1 MNNKPTSLSFSRWLL
16 LSCFTIGAT
25 VAEARQLSQDEAL
38 QRAMDAMR
46 PSVVLHRA
54 PAVSQGS
61 IKLAHTAVN
70 PHQLGQQ
77 YFYVFNIN
85 DNDGFLIAGAD
96 DKVAPVLGYSDSG
109 TVDMNNLPPN
119 LKWWLSEY
127 ERQIQWMYDH
137 PADYSSAYK
146 APSRATAASI
156 EPIVK
161 AKWNQ
166 YAPYNN
172 LCPMDGDNRS
182 LTGCVATAMAQI
194 MHHHR
199 WPATGKGET
208 SYSCG
213 SLGTVSATFE
223 GTVYDWDN
231 MSDEYLVDAQWD
243 NDGNYTPI
251 PKYSEAQANAVAT
264 LMYHCGVG
272 AHMYYSASG
281 SGASDWDAE
290 AAFVDYFSYD
300 PETINIY
307 SPTDFGYEETCEKLI
322 AELRADRPVYFAGQS
337 PTGGHA
343 FVLDGWNSEG
353 KAHINWG
360 WGGYCDGYFLITALN
375 PDGGKTGYNDYQTFI
390 CGIQPPG
397 GSAVAPYPEFWSE
410 GNFTCF
416 TADDG
421 TTHFKGDEGI
431 MYNKSKSTHNF
442 TFTLSFENIQS
453 GEVKYMNP
461 QGPVEFESGY
471 GFYDLGDGF
480 YNAGIVT
487 DGTYKVRLVYK
498 VNDADEWHNVR
509 FVPYDESRQ
518 FIYAVVRDS
527 AVTYSNEAPEV
538 EPTEATIL
546 VSDWEYA
553 PIMNPNNLNPISF
566 TITNTSDNLTFD
578 QTLLVSFYQRESSI
592 NWYFEEVPVKLQP
605 RESRKYDI
613 VFGDDPLDKQQK
625 NGEFELCLINEDE
638 KLFSDRL
645 PVTINSEYTEND
657 PAFEG
662 SELNYNILSE
672 EDATCEVTYG
682 DDYPSEVIIPEKT
695 IINEKEYTVIGIGS
709 GAFEYRSAYQTEV
722 KSIYIPKT
730 ITQVE
735 TFYTFPGYLEKFE
748 VSEENT
754 KFSAVDGVFF
764 NKDQSVLLVFPASNL
779 INGTYT
785 VPEGVKTLSA
795 NAFLNARLSYV
806 NLPVSLRKIEQGAF
820 EWSKLKS
827 VYISNPNLEIA
838 RYAFRGMSEC
848 ESFDIETSNY
858 TSKDG
863 VLYSKD
869 MTKLIQY
876 SCGAKASSFTMP
888 EGVKIISEYS
898 FEDALNLTEINLPES
913 LEEIKSSAF
922 ASMYHLEN
930 VFIPDRVKIIWSNA
944 FWRCP
949 AIKSITIGK
958 SVEKIYSQAFINSDP
973 GAQNQPNEN
982 LTEVISL
989 NPVPPTLEWSI
1000 YTNNYAFHPTDCE
1013 NVPLYVPYGCKEAY
1027 AAADGWKQFA
1037 TIIELPKE
1045 DEENDP
1051 AFEGSELNYKILSEE
1066 DATCEVTRSDYE
1078 GDIIIPEK
1086 TKIDGKVYTV
1096 TGIGKEAFRE
1106 SKITTLYIPKTITQ
1120 ISDNN
1125 VFYNCPTI
1133 ARISVDSESNYFT
1146 AFDGVLFDKG
1156 MTKLLQYPLGA
1167 KTTSFTVPEGVKII
1181 VEDAFT
1187 DANYLLEVNLPE
1199 SLTRIKSF
1207 AFANMQNLEK
1217 IIIPNNVQ
1225 IIENDA
1231 FSGCPAIKS
1240 ITIGKSVEKIYS
1252 GAFLSSRV
1260 DQQHQPNEN
1269 LTEVISLNPV
1279 PPTIIGGI
1287 SVTGNN
1293 AFHPTDCEN
1302 VPLYVPYGCK
1312 EAYAAADGWKQFATI
1327 IELPKEDE
1335 SDIFRPLDNSTCEMT
1350 GLPDDFNGE
1359 LVIPST
1365 AVIDGVEYDVTA
1377 IAAEAFKN
1385 CTDITSVVIGDN
1397 ITTVGKDAFAGCTG
1411 ITSITIGNRTI
1422 HFGRAA
1428 SDSTIAI
1435 EDGAFAGC
1443 EAVTT
1448 VTCWYEVPPVISDD
1462 TFTDAVYRN
1471 AELIV
1476 PHAEP
1481 YSEATGWRNF
1491 RTMTSGI
1498 DGVNGDE
1505 VKIKVDGGSINIEDA
1520 GDATIE
1526 VFNMSGALIY
1536 SGTEPKIDNLTAG
1549 LYIVR
1554 IGSYSTKVVVK

>member
-146 APSRATAASI
+146 APSRATTASI

-182 LTGCVATAMAQI
+182 QTGCVATAMAQI

-243 NDGNYTPI
+243 DDGNYTPI

-290 AAFVDYFSYD
+290 AAFVNYFSYD

-442 TFTLSFENIQS
+442 TFTLSFENTES

-578 QTLLVSFYQRESSI
+578 QTLLVSFYQREGSI

-645 PVTINSEYTEND
+645 PVTIDSEYTEND

-672 EDATCEVTYG
+672 EDSTCEVTYG

-709 GAFEYRSAYQTEV
+709 GAFDYRNIYQTKV
-722 KSIYIPKT
+722 KSIHVPKT
-730 ITQVE
+730 ITTIN
-735 TFYTFPGYLEKFE
+735 TFYTFREYLEKFE
-748 VSEENT
+748 VSEENPEY
-754 KFSAVDGVFF
+754 SSIDGILF
-764 NKDQSVLLVFPASNL
+764 NKDQSRLVVYPGSNN
-779 INGTYT
+779 IDGNYII
-785 VPEGVKTLSA
+785 PNCVKTIGSM
-795 NAFLNARLSYV
+795 AFFDARLSSV
-806 NLPVSLRKIEQGAF
+806 DIPKSVTKIEQGAF
-820 EWSKLKS
+820 ESSTLKS
-827 VYISNPNLEIA
+827 VSISNPDLEID
-838 RYAFRGMSEC
+838 RYAFRGMMYC
-848 ESFDIETSNY
+848 ESFDIGTSDH

-869 MTKLIQY
+869 MTKLVQY
-876 SCGAKASSFTMP
+876 PLGNHLTEYSVI
-888 EGVKIISEYS
+888 EGVKTIGKFA
-898 FEDALNLTEINLPES
+898 FEFSPLKAIKLPQSLERIEDNAFFECYNLTEIVIPDNVKYLDGFIYCYRLTS
-913 LEEIKSSAF
+913 ITLGKKVEEIVRTTF
-922 ASMYHLEN
+922 L
-930 VFIPDRVKIIWSNA
+930 NA
-944 FWRCP
+944 DYGGVPPHPR
-949 AIKSITIGK
+949 TG
-958 SVEKIYSQAFINSDP
+958 
-973 GAQNQPNEN
+973 
-982 LTEVISL
+982 LTEIISL
-989 NPVPPTLEWSI
+989 NPIAPR
-1000 YTNNYAFHPTDCE
+1000 Y
-1013 NVPLYVPYGCKEAY
+1013 
-1027 AAADGWKQFA
+1027 
-1037 TIIELPKE
+1037 
-1045 DEENDP
+1045 
-1051 AFEGSELNYKILSEE
+1051 SEYPQN
-1066 DATCEVTRSDYE
+1066 
-1078 GDIIIPEK
+1078 
-1086 TKIDGKVYTV
+1086 
-1096 TGIGKEAFRE
+1096 
-1106 SKITTLYIPKTITQ
+1106 
-1120 ISDNN
+1120 
-1125 VFYNCPTI
+1125 
-1133 ARISVDSESNYFT
+1133 
-1146 AFDGVLFDKG
+1146 FDVFDKDD
-1156 MTKLLQYPLGA
+1156 Y
-1167 KTTSFTVPEGVKII
+1167 
-1181 VEDAFT
+1181 
-1187 DANYLLEVNLPE
+1187 
-1199 SLTRIKSF
+1199 
-1207 AFANMQNLEK
+1207 
-1217 IIIPNNVQ
+1217 
-1225 IIENDA
+1225 
-1231 FSGCPAIKS
+1231 
-1240 ITIGKSVEKIYS
+1240 
-1252 GAFLSSRV
+1252 
-1260 DQQHQPNEN
+1260 
-1269 LTEVISLNPV
+1269 
-1279 PPTIIGGI
+1279 
-1287 SVTGNN
+1287 
-1293 AFHPTDCEN
+1293 EN

-1422 HFGRAA
+1422 HFGRTA

-1443 EAVTT
+1443 DAVTT

-1505 VKIKVDGGSINIEDA
+1505 VKIKVDGGSINIEGA

-1536 SGTEPKIDNLTAG
+1536 SGTEPKIGNLTAG